1 MTVIPEG
8 FERQLTMQQL
18 YDAGIIPPFLDRSIK
33 PDGTKMTWDEI
44 MSHLATLRSHE
55 RKSTKIKMPTKR
67 EIAKGTKL
75 GMSLAELKAT
85 VLPAKGA

>member
-1 MTVIPEG
+1 MPAILP
-8 FERQLTMQQL
+8 RTMQEF

-44 MSHLATLRSHE
+44 KSHIAALRGHAL
-55 RKSTKIKMPTKR
+55 KAAKLKMPTKR

-75 GMSLAELKAT
+75 GMTLAELKAT
-85 VLPAKGA
+85 VRSTRGA